1 MANINLVLRS
11 RHKNEL
17 QKTPQKTQN
26 LNFAINIKGRKVIVI
41 ASANIMET
49 TDTAN
54 LGDDTRPTKRI
65 RCPPRTYYEYQ
76 LANELTTEEE
86 RMLAQAIAKSRTD
99 QRREPLTVIPFG
111 PTFYP
116 TIEDFSGDPLDY
128 LETIRHEAE
137 KYGEFVVRNSNAR
150 FVF

>member
-1 MANINLVLRS
+1 MGFEV
-11 RHKNEL
+11 
-17 QKTPQKTQN
+17 
-26 LNFAINIKGRKVIVI
+26 VI
-41 ASANIMET
+41 AITNIMET

-54 LGDDTRPTKRI
+54 LGDARPTKRI
-65 RCPPRTYYEYQ
+65 RSPPRTYYEYQ

-86 RMLAQAIAKSRTD
+86 RMLAQAIANSRTD
-99 QRREPLTVIPFG
+99 QCREPLTVIPFG

-137 KYGEFVVRNSNAR
+137 KYGEFVMLMHDFCSVVS
-150 FVF
+150 